1 MALLQWISNP
11 VGLSF
16 ASVIL
21 LSPLGFTAH
30 KLPISLLNVRQKV
43 FTLALVASVFIR

>member
-21 LSPLGFTAH
+21 LSPLGFTAY
-30 KLPISLLNVRQKV
+30 KLPISLLNVRKKV
-43 FTLALVASVFIR
+43 FTPALVASVFIR